1 MGKNKRLLKQKPTQT
16 TAVVTPAETPSEETV
31 MPKVKYTGRTFEAL
45 KKAQLSTYTGEEMEF
60 FNKELAKKTEKTEP
74 GLFGKAALLAKAAI
88 NNVSEK
94 VESFSTDITLAMVR
108 QSIRDK
114 EKSALNKEMALANL
128 DILRKHNEISQDEY
142 EAALEELE
150 AE

>member
-1 MGKNKRLLKQKPTQT
+1 
-16 TAVVTPAETPSEETV
+16 
-31 MPKVKYTGRTFEAL
+31 
-45 KKAQLSTYTGEEMEF
+45 
-60 FNKELAKKTEKTEP
+60 
-74 GLFGKAALLAKAAI
+74 
-88 NNVSEK
+88 
-94 VESFSTDITLAMVR
+94 MVR

-150 AE
+150 AEQCCAASHDRRSSVNVVMFYPPGLG

>member
-1 MGKNKRLLKQKPTQT
+1 MGKKRHIKLIQKPV
-16 TAVVTPAETPSEETV
+16 AVVEPASAAEVIV
-31 MPKVKYTGRTFEAL
+31 MAPKAKYTGRTIEAL

-60 FNKELAKKTEKTEP
+60 FNKELNKKAEKTEP
-74 GLFGKAALLAKAAI
+74 GIFGKAALLAKAAL

-150 AE
+150 AA

>member
-1 MGKNKRLLKQKPTQT
+1 MGKKRHIKLIQKPV
-16 TAVVTPAETPSEETV
+16 AVVEPAPEAEVST
-31 MPKVKYTGRTFEAL
+31 MAPKAKYTGRTFEAL

-60 FNKELAKKTEKTEP
+60 FNAQLNKKAEKTEP
-74 GLFGKAALLAKAAI
+74 GIFGKAALLAKAAI

-94 VESFSTDITLAMVR
+94 VENFSSDITLAMIR

-128 DILRKHNEISQDEY
+128 DILRKHNEITQDEY

-150 AE
+150 A